1 MSTQLKT
8 SMRPTASFNLKN
20 VSSESVRVCLFPGHF
35 DTSEVVAVSDGDLTK
50 VVLAYSNPE
59 AINAAGF
66 SCAQVADDY
75 NINTKSVY
83 RGSAD
88 GNGYA
93 VQITPVSKRTRYRDF
108 LNYIRYA
115 NLSVVKIRIT
125 DLEANSDH
133 AIFNQ
138 ELEVSASA
146 IGAKAGSDFIQL
158 SAHRNPAHYD
168 QSFIEI
174 DLSQQNLLLNETT
187 LASLDIPANANI
199 QIDFTLG

>member
-83 RGSAD
+83 RSSAN

-138 ELEVSASA
+138 ELEVSSSA